1 MKVNVKKEV
10 ESVLDRIYLDGIGR
24 KGQPP
29 AIYGILIDS
38 LKSLQNKNTHT
49 LANSVSIAPFSW
61 KRDQMYVLR
70 ATNHYMFSYEICIKD
85 GEKECEVYEIAE
97 DGKILY
103 EFHQLTKQEKKQL
116 YESIMRDIAK
126 IVKKAIEQNDK

>member
-1 MKVNVKKEV
+1 MKVNVEKEV
-10 ESVLDRIYLDGIGR
+10 ESVLDHIYLDGIGR

-61 KRDQMYVLR
+61 KRD
-70 ATNHYMFSYEICIKD
+70 
-85 GEKECEVYEIAE
+85 
-97 DGKILY
+97 
-103 EFHQLTKQEKKQL
+103 
-116 YESIMRDIAK
+116 
-126 IVKKAIEQNDK
+126 

>member
-10 ESVLDRIYLDGIGR
+10 ECVLDRIYLDGIGR
-24 KGQPP
+24 KGQLP

-61 KRDQMYVLR
+61 KRD
-70 ATNHYMFSYEICIKD
+70 
-85 GEKECEVYEIAE
+85 
-97 DGKILY
+97 
-103 EFHQLTKQEKKQL
+103 
-116 YESIMRDIAK
+116 
-126 IVKKAIEQNDK
+126 

>member
-38 LKSLQNKNTHT
+38 LKSLHNKNTHT

-85 GEKECEVYEIAE
+85 GEKECEVYEIVE
-97 DGKILY
+97 DGKHKILKLNKTLCG
-103 EFHQLTKQEKKQL
+103 F
-116 YESIMRDIAK
+116 
-126 IVKKAIEQNDK
+126 DKFNTFFIYSAPQY